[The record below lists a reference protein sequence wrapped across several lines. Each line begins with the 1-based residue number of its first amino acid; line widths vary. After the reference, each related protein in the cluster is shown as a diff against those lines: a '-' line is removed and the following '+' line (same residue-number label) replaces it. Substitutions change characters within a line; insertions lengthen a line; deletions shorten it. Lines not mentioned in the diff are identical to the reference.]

1 MLVFIDESGHPHPN
15 DPASRRPVVT
25 AVCISD
31 KHSRMISGRIHA
43 LKRDNLAR
51 ERMELKGRNLINR
64 PTFRRKPEF
73 NQFLEEFFSAVLNL
87 PVTIF
92 AVIMEGPFSAQT
104 NSFDRLPNRF
114 RYLVQRIELL
124 AEQWDEMATIMFDGQ
139 PNLFGGVGW
148 QFNGFLY
155 RSDEGRAC
163 THITDAPS
171 FVDSET
177 STGIQ
182 IADLAASVVRIYHE
196 ADLHRSAPPVGDQFL
211 FAIRRWHRIIEE
223 KTQANLVSHEG
234 YTRPGIFRMATGEV

>member
-15 DPASRRPVVT
+15 DQATRPVVA

-31 KHSRMISGRIHA
+31 RNSRMINGRIHA
-43 LKRDNLAR
+43 LKRDILGS

-73 NQFLEEFFSAVLNL
+73 NQFLEEFFSAILNL

-92 AVIMEGPFSAQT
+92 AMVMENPFSLPVAHA
-104 NSFDRLPNRF
+104 DRLPNRY

-124 AEQWDEMATIMFDGQ
+124 AEQQDEMATIMFDGQ

-171 FVDSET
+171 FVDSKT

-182 IADLAASVVRIYHE
+182 IADLAASVIRLYHE
-196 ADLHRSAPPVGDQFL
+196 ADIHRSAPPPGDHFL
-211 FAIRRWHRIIEE
+211 FAIRRWYRIIEE
-223 KTQANLVSHEG
+223 KTRSNLVSHEG
-234 YTRPGIFRMATGEV
+234 DSRPGFFRMATGEV

>member
-1 MLVFIDESGHPHPN
+1 VLVFIDESGHPHPN
-15 DPASRRPVVT
+15 DSARRPVVT

-31 KHSRMISGRIHA
+31 RDSRTISGRIHA
-43 LKRDNLAR
+43 LKRDNLGH
-51 ERMELKGRNLINR
+51 ERTELKGRNLINR
-64 PTFRRKPEF
+64 STFRRKPDF

-92 AVIMEGPFSAQT
+92 AVIMQSPFLMPASQI
-104 NSFDRLPNRF
+104 DRLPNRF

-124 AEQWDEMATIMFDGQ
+124 AEQKDEMATIMFDGQ
-139 PNLFGGVGW
+139 PNLYGGIGW

-171 FVDSET
+171 FVDSKT

-182 IADLAASVVRIYHE
+182 IADLAASVIRIYHE
-196 ADLHRSAPPVGDQFL
+196 ADLHRSAPSPGDQFL
-211 FAIRRWHRIIEE
+211 FAIRRWYRIIEE
-223 KTQANLVSHEG
+223 KTQDNLVSHEG
-234 YTRPGIFRMATGEV
+234 YSRPGFFRMATGEV

>member
-15 DPASRRPVVT
+15 DAASRPVVA

-31 KHSRMISGRIHA
+31 RDSRKISGRIHV
-43 LKRDNLAR
+43 LKRDILGF

-73 NQFLEEFFSAVLNL
+73 NQFLEEFFSALLNL
-87 PVTIF
+87 PITIF
-92 AVIMEGPFSAQT
+92 AVIMESPFSIPSA
-104 NSFDRLPNRF
+104 NEDRLPNRY
-114 RYLVQRIELL
+114 RYLVQRVELL
-124 AEQWDEMATIMFDGQ
+124 AEQQDEMATIMFDGQ

-171 FVDSET
+171 FVDSKT

-182 IADLAASVVRIYHE
+182 IADLAASVIRLYHE
-196 ADLHRSAPPVGDQFL
+196 ADIHRSVPQASDHFGNY
-211 FAIRRWHRIIEE
+211 IRFYPSR
-223 KTQANLVSHEG
+223 
-234 YTRPGIFRMATGEV
+234 

>member
-1 MLVFIDESGHPHPN
+1 MLIFIDESGHPHPK
-15 DPASRRPVVT
+15 DAATRPVVT

-31 KHSRMISGRIHA
+31 GDSRMISGRIHA
-43 LKRDNLAR
+43 LKRDILGF

-64 PTFRRKPEF
+64 PTFRRKPEY

-87 PVTIF
+87 PITIF
-92 AVIMEGPFSAQT
+92 AVIMENPFFVSAEDV
-104 NSFDRLPNRF
+104 DRLPNRY

-124 AEQWDEMATIMFDGQ
+124 AEQQDEMATIMFDGQ

-171 FVDSET
+171 FVDSKT

-182 IADLAASVVRIYHE
+182 IADLAASVIRIYHE
-196 ADLHRSAPPVGDQFL
+196 ADLHRSAPRPGDHFL
-211 FAIRRWHRIIEE
+211 FAVRRWYRIIEE
-223 KTQANLVSHEG
+223 KTQSNLVSHEG
-234 YTRPGIFRMATGEV
+234 YPRPGIFRMAMGEV

>member
-1 MLVFIDESGHPHPN
+1 MLIFIDESGHPHPN
-15 DPASRRPVVT
+15 DAATRPVVT

-31 KHSRMISGRIHA
+31 RDSRMISGRIHA
-43 LKRDNLAR
+43 LKRDILGF

-64 PTFRRKPEF
+64 PTFRRKPEY

-87 PVTIF
+87 PITIF
-92 AVIMEGPFSAQT
+92 AVIMENPFYVSAAEV
-104 NSFDRLPNRF
+104 DRLPNRY

-124 AEQWDEMATIMFDGQ
+124 AEQRDEMATIMFDGQ

-171 FVDSET
+171 FVDSKT

-182 IADLAASVVRIYHE
+182 IADLAASVIRIYHE
-196 ADLHRSAPPVGDQFL
+196 ADLHRSAPPPGDHFL

-223 KTQANLVSHEG
+223 KTQSNLVSHEG
-234 YTRPGIFRMATGEV
+234 YSRPGFFRIAIGEV